1 MTTNQEV
8 KSPATRKKQEA
19 GLLEAV
25 VCDSVLSSLGEPGGL
40 HRVRATRVLDDNYR
54 VNVFA
59 GPNIASFKIVHS
71 YFLKADS
78 NGKILT
84 SFPAITRVY

>member
-1 MTTNQEV
+1 MTTKQEE
-8 KSPATRKKQEA
+8 KGYATQRKQEA

-25 VCDSVLSSLGEPGGL
+25 VCDSVLSNLGRPEGP
-40 HRVRATRVLDDNYR
+40 HRIKVTCVWGHNYR

-59 GPNIASFKIVHS
+59 GPDITSFKIVHS
-71 YFLKADS
+71 YFVEADS
-78 NGKILT
+78 NGKILK